1 MGNCIA
7 SPDGLIVSSKDTLA
21 PTVQSDNHS
30 LVIPA
35 EQRSVVKP
43 SKQQPIKFDTPQPPL
58 KPTAEEIER
67 MLDVI
72 EHEILPKTSQ
82 SVAEH
87 GNKVFGAA
95 VLSDDYK
102 ETIIAETNN
111 EMACPLFHAEVH
123 AIKQVCHV
131 IPPGERGTEFA
142 QSIFLSTHEP
152 CCMCISSIVWAGY
165 KKVYFFFPY
174 EQTTAQGIPHDVDI
188 MRELWGVN
196 SYRRR
201 NKFIATACIIKLVK
215 DMEEGDVKKA
225 LRKRI
230 ISITRK
236 YDELSKKYHSEK
248 SQNSNNN
255 LAFG

>member
-1 MGNCIA
+1 
-7 SPDGLIVSSKDTLA
+7 
-21 PTVQSDNHS
+21 
-30 LVIPA
+30 
-35 EQRSVVKP
+35 
-43 SKQQPIKFDTPQPPL
+43 
-58 KPTAEEIER
+58 
-67 MLDVI
+67 
-72 EHEILPKTSQ
+72 
-82 SVAEH
+82 
-87 GNKVFGAA
+87 
-95 VLSDDYK
+95 
-102 ETIIAETNN
+102 
-111 EMACPLFHAEVH
+111 
-123 AIKQVCHV
+123 
-131 IPPGERGTEFA
+131 
-142 QSIFLSTHEP
+142 
-152 CCMCISSIVWAGY
+152 MCISSIVWAGY

-201 NKFIATACIIKLVK
+201 NKFIATACVIKLVK

>member
-1 MGNCIA
+1 MTFSIDIPFATKNTDLCSDPGSNLHKCYKYFNRKFRMGNCIA

-30 LVIPA
+30 LVILA

-43 SKQQPIKFDTPQPPL
+43 SEQQPLKFETPQPPL

-72 EHEILPKTSQ
+72 EYEILPKTSQ

-87 GNKVFGAA
+87 GNKIFGAA
-95 VLSDDYK
+95 VLSEDYK

-111 EMACPLFHAEVH
+111 EMVCPLFHAEIH

-142 QSIFLSTHEP
+142 QSIFLSTHV
-152 CCMCISSIVWAGY
+152 SIIFYFIMKFWIANTLKSLTFAGTLLYVY
-165 KKVYFFFPY
+165 K
-174 EQTTAQGIPHDVDI
+174 
-188 MRELWGVN
+188 
-196 SYRRR
+196 
-201 NKFIATACIIKLVK
+201 
-215 DMEEGDVKKA
+215 
-225 LRKRI
+225 
-230 ISITRK
+230 
-236 YDELSKKYHSEK
+236 
-248 SQNSNNN
+248 
-255 LAFG
+255 